1 MAPAPSGADASRM
14 PDSRSIHPRPKEP
27 RPGDIDVAELR
38 QLGTQVA
45 DAIADYHARLDGRAV
60 LPDVSPDEVA
70 ARFAGELPELGESP
84 EALVADWRER
94 VAPLLTA
101 VGSPRHFAY
110 VNGSG
115 AMIGI
120 FAEALAACTNTNAG
134 AWKLG
139 PAATEIER
147 QCLRWIAR
155 FVGYPEEA
163 GGVLLS
169 GGTMANFA
177 ALLTAL
183 RHVAPYDSTPDG
195 LQDGAR
201 RGRFL
206 VYMADHE
213 GHVSVARVADM
224 LNLGRRAVR
233 LVPSGPDFRMDPSA
247 LDRMLA
253 EDRAE
258 GNLPFCVVAQLGS
271 VNVGAIEPL
280 DAIAEVCARH
290 GVWLHGDGACG
301 LLAAGLPET
310 KAHFRGIE
318 RADSLSFDAHKWLG
332 VPHDCGVLLVRRR
345 ERLRR
350 AFSIRAAY
358 LDAFDSDQGLDFL
371 EYGPQMSR
379 AFRALKVWMVLRFFG
394 ARGLRAVL
402 SKNLG
407 LARRL
412 HELVRDHPDFEVL
425 HEPTLYIYSFRYVP
439 NQLADRQQEPAVA
452 QLVDQ
457 LNEDIAGSIRK
468 SGLALLMT
476 THIRGRVALRMSI
489 CSQRT
494 LAEDVDATFEAIAA
508 AGRRL
513 DAERTALQPLAHA
526 ISGEDARLLV
536 RTGET

>member
-1 MAPAPSGADASRM
+1 MAPARSGADPSRM
-14 PDSRSIHPRPKEP
+14 SEAQTIHSRPKTP
-27 RPGDIDVAELR
+27 RPGDIEVGELR
-38 QLGTQVA
+38 RLGSQLVE
-45 DAIADYHARLDGRAV
+45 AIADYHTHLDDRPV
-60 LPDVSPDEVA
+60 LPHASPGEVA
-70 ARFAGELPELGESP
+70 ARFAGELPEAGESP
-84 EALVADWRER
+84 EALIADWRER

-101 VGSPRHFAY
+101 IGSPRHFAY

-115 AMIGI
+115 AMIGM
-120 FAEALAACTNTNAG
+120 FADALAACTNTNAG

-155 FVGYPEEA
+155 FVGYPEDA

-169 GGTMANFA
+169 GGTMANFT
-177 ALLTAL
+177 ALFTAL
-183 RHVAPYDSTPDG
+183 RHVAPYDSTPGG

-213 GHVSVARVADM
+213 GHVSVTRVADM
-224 LNLGRRAVR
+224 LNLGRQAVR
-233 LVPSGPDFRMDPSA
+233 LVPSRPDFVMDTAA

-253 EDRAE
+253 EDRAK
-258 GNLPFCVVAQLGS
+258 GDLPFCVVAQLGS

-310 KAHFRGIE
+310 RGLFRGIE

-332 VPHDCGVLLVRRR
+332 VPHDCGAVLVRRP
-345 ERLRR
+345 EGLRR

-358 LDAFDSDQGLDFL
+358 LDALDSDQGLDLL

-394 ARGLRAVL
+394 ASGLRALL

-439 NQLADRQQEPAVA
+439 HALADRQEEPAIA
-452 QLVDQ
+452 RLVDR
-457 LNEDIAGSIRK
+457 LNEEIAGSIQK

-476 THIRGRVALRMSI
+476 TRIRGRVALRMSI

-494 LAEDVDATFEAIAA
+494 LAADVDTTFEAIAA

-513 DAERTALQPLAHA
+513 VREGRAVPE
-526 ISGEDARLLV
+526 EDMPC
-536 RTGET
+536 

>member
-1 MAPAPSGADASRM
+1 MAPARSGADPSRM
-14 PDSRSIHPRPKEP
+14 SEAQTIHSRPKTP
-27 RPGDIDVAELR
+27 RPGDIEVGELR
-38 QLGTQVA
+38 RLGSQLVE
-45 DAIADYHARLDGRAV
+45 AIADYHTHLDDRPV
-60 LPDVSPDEVA
+60 LPHASPGEVA
-70 ARFAGELPELGESP
+70 ARFAGELPEAGESP
-84 EALVADWRER
+84 EALIADWRER

-101 VGSPRHFAY
+101 IGSPRHFAY

-115 AMIGI
+115 AMIGM
-120 FAEALAACTNTNAG
+120 FADALAACTNTNAG

-155 FVGYPEEA
+155 FVGYPEDA

-169 GGTMANFA
+169 GGTMANFT
-177 ALLTAL
+177 ALFTAL
-183 RHVAPYDSTPDG
+183 RHVAPYDSTPGG

-213 GHVSVARVADM
+213 GHVSVTRVADM
-224 LNLGRRAVR
+224 LNLGRQAVR
-233 LVPSGPDFRMDPSA
+233 LVPSRPDFVMDTAA

-253 EDRAE
+253 EDRAK
-258 GNLPFCVVAQLGS
+258 GDLPFCVVAQLGS

-280 DAIAEVCARH
+280 DAIADVCARH

-310 KAHFRGIE
+310 RGLFRGIE

-332 VPHDCGVLLVRRR
+332 VPHDCGAVLVRRP
-345 ERLRR
+345 EGLRR

-358 LDAFDSDQGLDFL
+358 LDALDSDQGLDLL

-394 ARGLRAVL
+394 ASGLRALL

-439 NQLADRQQEPAVA
+439 HALADRQEEPAIA
-452 QLVDQ
+452 RLVDR
-457 LNEDIAGSIRK
+457 LNEEIAGSIQK

-476 THIRGRVALRMSI
+476 TRIRGRVALRMSI

-494 LAEDVDATFEAIAA
+494 LAADVDTTFEAIAA

-513 DAERTALQPLAHA
+513 VREGRAVPE
-526 ISGEDARLLV
+526 EDMPC
-536 RTGET
+536 